1 MVVLPDSALK
11 PLTWAN
17 ARGITAGGHR
27 EATSLAPSCPHKD
40 PAANRAPG
48 GSRSAASASEG
59 APADAA
65 GSANAVVPG
74 SLSHRQDHVRPG
86 HGTAIFPFSTQSDKS
101 HKERSKGCLP
111 SRSGVTRAIP
121 VREHGPQ
128 AEQRAPVPARPGPA
142 HRQCVASA
150 FAKPHGR
157 KRCRDARACRAGS
170 ASNPPA
176 AGIAPGRATGNRW
189 KGPSLLSKA
198 ALPSPLRP
206 DRAVSVVFLGAALAL
221 GGVATAGAAPSSPAA
236 SVTAAAA
243 RPSAAGLAPN
253 QRLLPAAVSG
263 PQATMPMTPDRLAN
277 ATTIVRQA
285 MDKHLGL
292 RSAVIAVATAMQE
305 STLQNL
311 QYGTYDSLG
320 LFQQRPSAGWGTPAQ
335 VTDPVYASDAFLN
348 ALRQYQA
355 SNPGWATQP
364 LWQAAQGVQ
373 NSGFPYAYAKWEV
386 QAAQVVADV
395 ASHMF

>member
-1 MVVLPDSALK
+1 
-11 PLTWAN
+11 
-17 ARGITAGGHR
+17 
-27 EATSLAPSCPHKD
+27 
-40 PAANRAPG
+40 
-48 GSRSAASASEG
+48 
-59 APADAA
+59 
-65 GSANAVVPG
+65 
-74 SLSHRQDHVRPG
+74 
-86 HGTAIFPFSTQSDKS
+86 
-101 HKERSKGCLP
+101 
-111 SRSGVTRAIP
+111 
-121 VREHGPQ
+121 
-128 AEQRAPVPARPGPA
+128 
-142 HRQCVASA
+142 
-150 FAKPHGR
+150 
-157 KRCRDARACRAGS
+157 
-170 ASNPPA
+170 
-176 AGIAPGRATGNRW
+176 
-189 KGPSLLSKA
+189 LLSKA

-243 RPSAAGLAPN
+243 RHVASAQPVNAWRAVMDAAAGRPSAAALAPN

-386 QAAQVVADV
+386 QAAQVVAGV
-395 ASHMF
+395 ARHMV